1 MYVSDARTMP
11 SLYTKA
17 LPCLSDNVGHTFY
30 SWRGRMQVAL
40 HSPWIHIII
49 VALVVA
55 DALIVVFELLLDVG
69 AFGKVYIIIIL
80 L

>member
-1 MYVSDARTMP
+1 
-11 SLYTKA
+11 
-17 LPCLSDNVGHTFY
+17 
-30 SWRGRMQVAL
+30 MQVAL

-69 AFGKVYIIIIL
+69 AFGEERVDRVPEYIV
-80 L
+80 